1 MDTTQIALSTVA
13 ALALAAM
20 SPGASADGKTFGT
33 SPAPASI
40 EGTYRV
46 TIQPYFCATGEPVP
60 VPPFQSTLAFGRGGI
75 LHEAPSMA
83 RFAPGQRVPGLG
95 YWERTGPSDYY
106 AVFEAFITFDGGP
119 YLRGVQRIEQG
130 IVQDDADHW
139 HSEAQVLF
147 FDTNGAVVPPTGCMR
162 ATGERMQ

>member
-1 MDTTQIALSTVA
+1 MNTKKIALSAVA
-13 ALALAAM
+13 ALALVAT
-20 SPGASADGKTFGT
+20 SHGALAGGKAFGT
-33 SPAPASI
+33 SPAPAKI

-46 TIQPYFCATGEPVP
+46 EIQPYNCATGEPVP
-60 VPPFQSTLAFGRGGI
+60 VPPFQSILAFGRDGI

-106 AVFEAFITFDGGP
+106 SVFEAFITFDSGP
-119 YLRGVQRIEQG
+119 YVRGLQRIQQG

-147 FDTNGAVVPPTGCMR
+147 FDTNGTVVPPTGCMR
-162 ATGERMQ
+162 AKGERMK

>member
-1 MDTTQIALSTVA
+1 MDTKQIALSAVA
-13 ALALAAM
+13 ALALVVM
-20 SPGASADGKTFGT
+20 SQGTLADEKAFAN
-33 SPAPASI
+33 SPAPATL

-60 VPPFQSTLAFGRGGI
+60 VPPFQSILAFGRGGI
-75 LHEAPSMA
+75 LHEMPSMA

-95 YWERTGPSDYY
+95 YWERTGPSDYH
-106 AVFEAFITFDGGP
+106 AVFEAFIVFDSVN
-119 YLRGVQRIEQG
+119 YVRGLQRIEQG

-139 HSEAQVLF
+139 HSEASVTF
-147 FDTNGAVVPPTGCMR
+147 FDMNGTVVPPTGCMR